1 MSHGLADAAD
11 VHHPALVLCE
21 RIKCDI
27 VTAHW
32 KSKKKISVQE
42 MSFTHYGFQFLN
54 PYLVL
59 SPELPGL
66 SAAAWTKKMESEIL
80 LPLNVSV
87 IA

>member
-1 MSHGLADAAD
+1 
-11 VHHPALVLCE
+11 
-21 RIKCDI
+21 
-27 VTAHW
+27 
-32 KSKKKISVQE
+32 

-54 PYLVL
+54 PYLML

-66 SAAAWTKKMESEIL
+66 SAAAARTKKMESEVL